1 MLKYEKLVKSVY
13 PTAYLLTDKY
23 YDNIVEYIV
32 VFNFFYIGFWASNK
46 SYAWKNAWNK
56 IEKQIKIKL
65 ES

>member
-32 VFNFFYIGFWASNK
+32 VFNFFLYWFLGQQQK
-46 SYAWKNAWNK
+46 LCL
-56 IEKQIKIKL
+56 EKCV
-65 ES
+65 E

>member
-32 VFNFFYIGFWASNK
+32 VFNFFILVFGPATKVMLGKMRGIKSKNK
-46 SYAWKNAWNK
+46 
-56 IEKQIKIKL
+56 
-65 ES
+65 